1 MKVSAK
7 AGMLADALALA
18 ASLSDNKYT
27 KEIPAL
33 TAVRLKA
40 TDGAV
45 TVTADVLDHAVTLS
59 VPAAVEASG
68 EEVAVPA
75 RRLAALA
82 AAFPAEATIE
92 IQNDGSIARVDCG
105 RSHFRLPTLALE
117 NLPPVLRLTEETGSI
132 ALAREKAATLLVR
145 PAFAASTER
154 TRHYLG
160 GILLQDRDGA
170 LTAVATD
177 GHYLVL
183 TRVPGATGLS
193 ADFHLIVPNAA
204 LKIITRLLA
213 DKSNERVTLR
223 RSRTLFAL
231 ETAKAVLISK
241 LIDATFP
248 EYSRFI
254 PKPSGNYVNVDCAG
268 LMQAL
273 ARVAAVAEERQRR
286 VASLRWSADEL
297 ALLLT
302 LADTDAADDAIAAE
316 PTGTGAVAIQISLL
330 LELLRRDRWQTCS
343 PRQPR
348 WRRAGSCHGSRR

>member
-92 IQNDGSIARVDCG
+92 IQSDGSIARVDCG

-132 ALAREKAATLLVR
+132 DLAREKAATLLV
-145 PAFAASTER
+145 A
-154 TRHYLG
+154 
-160 GILLQDRDGA
+160 
-170 LTAVATD
+170 
-177 GHYLVL
+177 
-183 TRVPGATGLS
+183 
-193 ADFHLIVPNAA
+193 
-204 LKIITRLLA
+204 
-213 DKSNERVTLR
+213 
-223 RSRTLFAL
+223 
-231 ETAKAVLISK
+231 
-241 LIDATFP
+241 
-248 EYSRFI
+248 
-254 PKPSGNYVNVDCAG
+254 
-268 LMQAL
+268 
-273 ARVAAVAEERQRR
+273 
-286 VASLRWSADEL
+286 
-297 ALLLT
+297 
-302 LADTDAADDAIAAE
+302 
-316 PTGTGAVAIQISLL
+316 
-330 LELLRRDRWQTCS
+330 
-343 PRQPR
+343 
-348 WRRAGSCHGSRR
+348 